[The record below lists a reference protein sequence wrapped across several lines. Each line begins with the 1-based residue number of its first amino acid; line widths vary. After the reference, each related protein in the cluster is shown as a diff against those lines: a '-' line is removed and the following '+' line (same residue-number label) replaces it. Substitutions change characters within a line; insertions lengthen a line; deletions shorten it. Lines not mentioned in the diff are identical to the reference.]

1 MAIITYAY
9 KVINS
14 TPELKVMEVEYT
26 AEGYPTVLVGLP
38 LPTDLTNV
46 ESIIAAY
53 SPVHHWLESTVAVV
67 DVPVG
72 TSGVVTYDST
82 PAQPV
87 VATTTPAAVANQQ
100 MWDQVAF
107 EQKVAAAL
115 VKFGVLATD
124 PTQIPVTT
132 L

>member
-9 KVINS
+9 KVISS

-38 LPTDLTNV
+38 LPTDLSNV

-72 TSGVVTYDST
+72 TSGVVTYDSE

-87 VATTTPAAVANQQ
+87 VAAAPNVANQQ

-107 EQKVAAAL
+107 DQKVAAAL

-124 PTQIPVTT
+124 PTQIPVAT